1 MFKRFKKNGEILRE
15 REREREVENR
25 DDNFFKRKI
34 NVLGTVKEKT
44 IRKIEEIL
52 KNGNKKKTNKT
63 DTSLYKFFYVFVTL

>member
-1 MFKRFKKNGEILRE
+1 M
-15 REREREVENR
+15 ENR

>member
-1 MFKRFKKNGEILRE
+1 MFKRFKKNREIL

-34 NVLGTVKEKT
+34 NVLDTVKEKT